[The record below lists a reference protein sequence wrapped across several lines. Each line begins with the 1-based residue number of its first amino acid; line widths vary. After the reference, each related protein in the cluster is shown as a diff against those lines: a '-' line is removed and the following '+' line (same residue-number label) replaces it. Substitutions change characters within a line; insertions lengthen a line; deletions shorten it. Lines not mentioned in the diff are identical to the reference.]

1 MAATVYER
9 ELCHNWR
16 VHGQWNN
23 IYCILYSILIIQHL
37 VSGVFVHVTAMCLSL
52 CITLI
57 HIHGEFLATSKKA
70 NKVSWFLPT
79 RFFHKPFKTLC
90 VLSESR
96 SDTRMKETTFSFSLT
111 GSFLACECTLHL
123 APPILKS
130 DWRSIVP
137 ISALIGQ
144 YAPSRARL
152 NGFFCHC

>member
-1 MAATVYER
+1 M
-9 ELCHNWR
+9 
-16 VHGQWNN
+16 
-23 IYCILYSILIIQHL
+23 
-37 VSGVFVHVTAMCLSL
+37 FVHVTAMCLSL

-57 HIHGEFLATSKKA
+57 HIHGEFLDTSKNA
-70 NKVSWFLPT
+70 NKVSCFLPT

-111 GSFLACECTLHL
+111 GSFLAYECTLHL

-130 DWRSIVP
+130 DWLSTVP

-144 YAPSRARL
+144 PCLSNWTVRTITRAL
-152 NGFFCHC
+152 KWLFFVTASKKLSEFHVL